1 MYFNKKICVIIPAKD
16 EQPSIGLVVSALKK
30 LRFITQP
37 VIDEIIVCDNG
48 SQDLTAETARAAGA
62 TVVYQPSLG
71 YGIACLTAM
80 KALPKDCDIVLFV
93 DGDHAFKA
101 EQCLDL
107 LVGMIAGADMVIG
120 SRVLG
125 EREPGALTGPQ
136 MAGNWVA
143 SLLIKLIWKQQ
154 VTDLGPFRAI
164 SYPALQKI
172 NMLNHTFGW
181 TVEMQIKMILH
192 RFTTVEKA
200 VDTRVRIGVSKVS
213 GTLKGSIGA
222 GVGILSMIAKLWWQH
237 RRSPIPLKPHCH
249 MKNKYKEAR
258 R

>member
-1 MYFNKKICVIIPAKD
+1 MYFNKRVCVIIPAKD
-16 EQPSIGLVVSALKK
+16 EQPSIALVVGALKK
-30 LRFITQP
+30 LRFINTP

-48 SQDLTAETARAAGA
+48 SKDLTAETARTAGA
-62 TVVYQPSLG
+62 TVVYQASAG

-80 KALPKDCDIVLFV
+80 KALPKSCDIVLFV

-107 LVGMIAGADMVIG
+107 LAEMITGADMVIG

-125 EREPGALTGPQ
+125 KREPGALTGPQ

-143 SLLIKLIWKQQ
+143 SLLIKWIWKQQ

-164 SYPALQKI
+164 SYPALQQI
-172 NMLNHTFGW
+172 NMLDHTFGW
-181 TVEMQIKMILH
+181 TVEMQIKMIMH
-192 RFTTVEKA
+192 NFTTVEKA
-200 VDTRVRIGVSKVS
+200 VDTRVRIGVSKIS

-222 GVGILSMIAKLWWQH
+222 GIGILSMIAKLWWQH
-237 RRSPIPLKPHCH
+237 KRAPKPLRPQCDI
-249 MKNKYKEAR
+249 
-258 R
+258 

>member
-1 MYFNKKICVIIPAKD
+1 MYFNKKVCVIIPAKD
-16 EQPSIGLVVSALKK
+16 EQPSIGLVVSALKE
-30 LRFITQP
+30 LRFICQP

-48 SQDLTAETARAAGA
+48 SKDLTAQTAKSAGA
-62 TVVYQPSLG
+62 TVVYQATMG

-80 KALPKDCDIVLFV
+80 SALPKDCDIVLFV

-107 LVGMIAGADMVIG
+107 LAEMIGGADMVIG

-125 EREPGALTGPQ
+125 AREPGALTGPQ
-136 MAGNWVA
+136 IAGNWVA
-143 SLLIKLIWKQQ
+143 SKLIKWIWKQK

-164 SYPALQKI
+164 RYAALQEI

-192 RFTTVEKA
+192 RFTTVEKP

-213 GTLKGSIGA
+213 GTVKGSIGA
-222 GVGILSMIAKLWWQH
+222 GVGILSMIAKLWWQN
-237 RRSPIPLKPHCH
+237 RVQSPIIPRPLKS
-249 MKNKYKEAR
+249 NQ
-258 R
+258 